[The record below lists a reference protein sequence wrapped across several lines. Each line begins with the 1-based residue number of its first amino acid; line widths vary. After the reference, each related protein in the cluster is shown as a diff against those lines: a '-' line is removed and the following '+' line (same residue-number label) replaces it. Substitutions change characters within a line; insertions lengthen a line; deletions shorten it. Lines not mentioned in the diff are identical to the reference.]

1 MGETP
6 NPADTQIE
14 RPPFVVGVGASAGGL
29 EALQKLFENTRPT
42 AGFAFVVIQHL
53 SPDFESVMGEL
64 LAPHTPLTV
73 VRAQHGMRLRAD
85 HIYLMPPRHEM
96 VVENGELRLTERD
109 PGKGLFLPIDVF
121 FRSLADDAGSRAV
134 GVVLSGTGSDGS
146 RGIRSIHEAGGLVIA
161 QDESA
166 KFDGMPRA
174 AVDTGTVDLVLAP
187 EAVGAAL
194 DRYLEHDGR
203 VNEMAEANPDV
214 LTRIFEL
221 LRRESGIDFAGYK
234 GSTVGRRIQRR
245 LLLTRAGDLTEY
257 LDRIASD
264 PAELRSL
271 YCDLLIG
278 VTRFFRDEDA
288 FERLRK
294 DVLPALVDAL
304 GPEEELR
311 VWVAGCATGEEAYS
325 FAISIAEE
333 FRSRNRVALFRVF
346 ATDVHG
352 PSLDAASTG
361 IYAAE
366 SLDRV
371 PAPLRDMYFRPHR
384 DGFQVSPDL
393 RGHVVFAHH
402 NMLRDAPFT
411 RLDVVSCRNVL
422 IYFSSAMQR
431 KALSSFHFALKT
443 NGALMLG
450 PSESPSSLAE
460 EFGVVD
466 QRWKLF
472 RKLRDVRIA
481 PELRGG
487 PLSFEGAARVAM
499 PRRPVEDARV
509 AHCREMLLQAYGPP
523 SMLVDADLRLL
534 HAFNAASEYLTPKD
548 GRPSLNIMDL
558 VDGELKAVL
567 AAAIRRAQRDGR
579 VVRLEA
585 INAATGKGSRQV
597 CVVVR
602 PIPGNGL
609 AEDAWAISL
618 EPSALA
624 ERDTAAGS
632 GSSDRGDLM
641 TERVANLEGEL
652 RFAKENLQATIE
664 EMETGNEELQATNEE
679 LIASNEELQST
690 NEELHSVNEELYTV
704 NAEYQSKIAELTEL
718 TADMTH
724 LLEATEV
731 HMLFVDRELRLRK
744 FTPKIGETFHLLPQD
759 IGRRLDSFAHDLE
772 DSRLLV
778 DLETVLTS
786 GETVEREVRD
796 RAGNC
801 YFLRILPYRRSGK
814 IDGVVLTLIDL
825 SALKRAQ
832 RDLTGVL
839 EHSPSFIYLKK
850 PDGRYL
856 LAGRQCQEVLGL
868 SAEQIVGRT
877 DHQLLPAA
885 VAEARA
891 AAERE
896 VIETGDS
903 QELEE
908 QLLVKGEPRNFLT
921 VVFPLRDGSRYPH
934 AVAGISTDITEQK
947 QIAEEARRDVR
958 RRDQFLAML
967 SHELRTP
974 LGAILNATELLER
987 RDGSKIS
994 NAAHSVI
1001 RRQARHMGRLID
1013 DLLDVGR
1020 ITREQLVLQT
1030 QIVDIRQVVQE
1041 TVETV
1046 RRDAERK
1053 NLELRTAT
1061 VDEQLTVRGD
1071 PVRLRQVVTNLV
1083 VNAITYTQAGSVDVD
1098 VGRSNGTVK
1107 LTVRDTGVGLSSEEL
1122 PHVFEL
1128 FYQAP
1133 QPLDRP
1139 RGGLGVG
1146 LSLAQ
1151 KLVALHDGTIAV
1163 DSEGRGK
1170 GSVFTVSLPFA
1181 AAAPAIAPDDARLP
1195 KLRIVI
1201 VEDNDDNREMLA
1213 ELLRSEGHD
1222 VFAADNGLAGTELI
1236 LAERPDVA
1244 LVDVGLPGL
1253 DGFGVATRVREE
1265 TAGVVRLVALTG
1277 YGLPHDRARA
1287 SDCGFDRHILK
1298 PVEPSALFR
1307 VLREMSS
1314 GASDN

>member
-1 MGETP
+1 MGGTP
-6 NPADTQIE
+6 NPDNQTD

-29 EALQKLFENTRPT
+29 EALQKLFENTRRT
-42 AGFAFVVIQHL
+42 GGFAFVVIQHL

-73 VRAQHGMRLRAD
+73 VRAQHGMRLEAD
-85 HIYLMPPRHEM
+85 HVYLMPPRHEM
-96 VVENGELRLTERD
+96 VVDDGELRLTERD

-121 FRSLADDAGSRAV
+121 FRSLADDAGPRAV
-134 GVVLSGTGSDGS
+134 GIVLSGTGSDGS
-146 RGIRSIHEAGGLVIA
+146 RGIRAIHDVGGLIVA

-187 EAVGAAL
+187 EAIGAAL
-194 DRYLEHDGR
+194 DRYLEHDGQL
-203 VNEMAEANPDV
+203 NEAAEANPDV

-221 LRRESGIDFAGYK
+221 LRRESGIDFSGYK

-245 LLLTRAGDLTEY
+245 LLLTRAGDMTEY
-257 LDRIASD
+257 LDRIAAD

-278 VTRFFRDEDA
+278 VTRFFRDEEA
-288 FERLRK
+288 FQRLRR
-294 DVLPALVDAL
+294 DILPAQVDGL

-325 FAISIAEE
+325 IAIAIAEE
-333 FRSRNRVALFRVF
+333 FRARNKVALFRVF

-361 IYAAE
+361 IYSADSVE
-366 SLDRV
+366 RV
-371 PAPLRDMYFRPHR
+371 PEELRAQYFRPHR

-393 RGHVVFAHH
+393 RSHVVFAHH

-411 RLDVVSCRNVL
+411 RLDLVSCRNVL
-422 IYFSSAMQR
+422 IYFSGAMQR
-431 KALSSFHFALKT
+431 KALAAFHFALKI
-443 NGALMLG
+443 NGAMMLG

-466 QRWKLF
+466 ARWKLF

-481 PELRGG
+481 PDLRGG
-487 PLSFEGAARVAM
+487 LSFESGTRVAM
-499 PRRPVEDARV
+499 PRRPVEDARM
-509 AHCREMLLQAYGPP
+509 AQCRELLLREYGPP
-523 SMLVDADLRLL
+523 SMLVDGDLRLL
-534 HAFNAASEYLTPKD
+534 HAFNSASEFLTPKD
-548 GRPSLNIMDL
+548 GRPSLNLMDL

-579 VVRLEA
+579 TVRLEG
-585 INAATGKGSRQV
+585 INVEIGKARQV

-602 PIPGNGL
+602 PVPGNGV

-624 ERDTAAGS
+624 ERDASLPAGA
-632 GSSDRGDLM
+632 SDRGELM

-652 RFAKENLQATIE
+652 RYAKENLQATIE

-772 DSRLLV
+772 DDRLLA
-778 DLETVLTS
+778 DLEKVLA
-786 GETVEREVRD
+786 GGQIVEREVRD
-796 RAGNC
+796 RSGGC

-814 IDGVVLTLIDL
+814 VEGVVLTLIDL

-832 RDLTGVL
+832 RDLSGVL
-839 EHSPSFIYLKK
+839 EHSPSFVYLKGI
-850 PDGRYL
+850 DGRYL
-856 LAGRQCQEVLGL
+856 LAGRQSLEILGL
-868 SAEQIVGRT
+868 AAEHAVGRT
-877 DHQLLPAA
+877 DHQLLPPAI
-885 VAEARA
+885 AEARA
-891 AAERE
+891 ACERE
-896 VIETGDS
+896 VMETGGS

-908 QLLVKGEPRNFLT
+908 QLLVRGEARTFLT
-921 VVFPLRDGSRYPH
+921 VVFPLRDVRGKPY
-934 AVAGISTDITEQK
+934 AVAGIATDITEQK
-947 QIAEEARRDVR
+947 RISDEARRDVQ

-987 RDGSKIS
+987 KDTVKTSS
-994 NAAHSVI
+994 SAHDVI
-1001 RRQARHMGRLID
+1001 RRQARHMGRLVD

-1030 QIVDIRQVVQE
+1030 QIVDLRQVVQE
-1041 TVETV
+1041 AVETV
-1046 RRDAERK
+1046 RREAERK
-1053 NLELRTAT
+1053 NLDLQAAT
-1061 VDEQLTVRGD
+1061 PNEELTVLGD
-1071 PVRLRQVVTNLV
+1071 PVRLRQVVTNLM
-1083 VNAITYTQAGSVDVD
+1083 VNAITYTQAGSVAVNAA
-1098 VGRSNGTVK
+1098 RSNGTVN
-1107 LTVRDTGVGLSSEEL
+1107 LTVRDTGVGLSPDEMG
-1122 PHVFEL
+1122 HVFEL

-1151 KLVALHDGTIAV
+1151 RLVALHDGAISV
-1163 DSEGRGK
+1163 ESEGRGK
-1170 GSVFTVSLPFA
+1170 GSQFTVALPFV
-1181 AAAPAIAPDDARLP
+1181 AAAPAVAPADARPP

-1222 VFAADNGLAGTELI
+1222 VLSADNGVDGTELI
-1236 LAERPDVA
+1236 LSERPDVA

-1253 DGFGVATRVREE
+1253 DGFGVATRVRSEA
-1265 TAGVVRLVALTG
+1265 AGVVRLVALTG
-1277 YGLPHDRARA
+1277 YGLPHDRARVTDA
-1287 SDCGFDRHILK
+1287 GFDRHILK

-1307 VLREMSS
+1307 VLREVSPNP
-1314 GASDN
+1314 GGN